1 MLSIIME
8 TRNNEAEL
16 AQSLSALVSAA
27 VEGLVSDV
35 IVLDHGSDD
44 GSSRVADAAGCRFHD
59 LWDMADIVRSARGEW
74 LLFLEP
80 GARPTGRWI
89 DDVAEYIALNRD
101 PARFSPARLY
111 RRIWWKRF
119 FNRPTTLE
127 HGFLVS
133 RQQASTANRANTP
146 VDIAKAFSTRRL
158 SAEIIPAW
166 VAIEAREPLRG

>member
-1 MLSIIME
+1 MLTIILE

-27 VEGLVSDV
+27 VEGLISDV

-59 LWDMADIVRSARGEW
+59 LWDLADIIRSARGEW

-89 DDVAEYIALNRD
+89 DDVAEYIALNRE

-111 RRIWWKRF
+111 RKPLLKRLF
-119 FNRPTTLE
+119 SRPTPLE
-127 HGFLVS
+127 HGILVS
-133 RQQASTANRANTP
+133 RQQASAAVRANSP
-146 VDIAKAFSTRRL
+146 GDIAKALSTRRL

-166 VAIEAREPLRG
+166 VATEARNTKDR